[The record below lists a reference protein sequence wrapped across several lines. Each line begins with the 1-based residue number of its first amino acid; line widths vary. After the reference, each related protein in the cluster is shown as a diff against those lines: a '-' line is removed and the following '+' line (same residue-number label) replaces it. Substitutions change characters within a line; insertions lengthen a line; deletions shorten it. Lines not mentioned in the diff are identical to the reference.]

1 MDNIAKQPLS
11 TRIYIRIFK
20 AFINNSSNGTNQQL
34 ENDWTLD
41 DLSSILT
48 RLINDI
54 DTIDEATTTTTSNTS
69 MVKQLLNEGSLNF
82 NKYEQE
88 IINRKSNSDIYLE
101 YQNNGGLKLLRISN
115 YLLEVIF
122 ISLETKI
129 TSSFQINS
137 I

>member
-1 MDNIAKQPLS
+1 MNLIEGYCKFGNFDQIKQLINIMDNIAKQPLS

-54 DTIDEATTTTTSNTS
+54 DTIDEATTTTSI
-69 MVKQLLNEGSLNF
+69 LLW
-82 NKYEQE
+82 
-88 IINRKSNSDIYLE
+88 
-101 YQNNGGLKLLRISN
+101 
-115 YLLEVIF
+115 
-122 ISLETKI
+122 
-129 TSSFQINS
+129 
-137 I
+137 